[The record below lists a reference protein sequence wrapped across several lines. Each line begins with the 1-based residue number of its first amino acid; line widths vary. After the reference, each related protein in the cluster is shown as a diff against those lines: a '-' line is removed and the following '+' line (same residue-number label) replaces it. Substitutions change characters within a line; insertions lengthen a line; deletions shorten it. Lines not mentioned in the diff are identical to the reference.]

1 MWDDEDQNG
10 GKQEFA
16 SRVCRIAVD
25 VAMNQM
31 VWYTYLEK
39 MPLEFQVILES
50 NQKNGWSQMLEKHMM
65 DDMFSN
71 LLLKKELVFTFRKTK
86 VVEFIP

>member
-16 SRVCRIAVD
+16 SRVYRIAGD

-39 MPLEFQVILES
+39 MSLEFQVILES

-71 LLLKKELVFTFRKTK
+71 LLLKKELVFTLRKTK